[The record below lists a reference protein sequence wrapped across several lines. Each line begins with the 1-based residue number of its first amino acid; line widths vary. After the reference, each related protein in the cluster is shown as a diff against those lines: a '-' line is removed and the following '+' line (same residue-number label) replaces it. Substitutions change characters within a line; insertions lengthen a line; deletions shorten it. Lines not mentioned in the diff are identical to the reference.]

1 MKTNKMGFTLV
12 EVLISMSI
20 SLMVVAAV
28 LTTFRMVCRASYE
41 VADVIQMNN
50 DTVLLRDRTIRDFR
64 SVTKVVNASEQSV
77 TVKISEYST
86 GNIREVAYNMTS
98 GKITRS
104 VDGDTPTKISS
115 NIETDTSKLEH
126 SKFTYLTRTG
136 TISSSASADEIC
148 GIEIYVVP
156 IQNGR
161 QKLGMTRKVNLPYR
175 SARIQFRNLTE

>member
-12 EVLISMSI
+12 EILIAMSI
-20 SLMVVAAV
+20 SLVVIAAV
-28 LTTFRMVCRASYE
+28 LSTFRMVCRASYE

-64 SVTKVVNASEQSV
+64 SITKVISASEQSI
-77 TVKISEYST
+77 TAEISEYST
-86 GNIREVAYNMTS
+86 GNIRTITYNMS
-98 GKITRS
+98 AGKITRS
-104 VDGDTPTKISS
+104 LDGGTPSKIS
-115 NIETDTSKLEH
+115 NNVETNTSMLEH

-136 TISSSASADEIC
+136 TVTSSASADEIC

-156 IQNGR
+156 SLNGR